1 MAQKNDNNFLQKL
14 KDIDLNE
21 IFGSLNDIKIEDL
34 KNINYKRLFY
44 DLRKSKYTKPILGIT
59 FAGLLSV
66 LVLIPKFEILVSTR
80 KKLKQYRKESQNLPT
95 KRSQLNETKKEFKEV
110 EKIMKDVNDSFL
122 RNNQLVFVTQLL
134 NQVAKK
140 SNVRVNSFSPIIKPD
155 SSKLCKKSTIQQ
167 QSKKFKSKRNNQKS
181 SQKGSS
187 LENFYEVSL
196 SSDYLDILKFLK
208 LVQEYNVTVIPY
220 CLEVESEK
228 NIATQIS
235 NQDIKNESLI
245 VPLDELGKPIN
256 VNGSNETDEIGAS
269 ANLGKVISRIIFMIP
284 SYTR

>member
-21 IFGSLNDIKIEDL
+21 IFGSLNEIKIDDL

-44 DLRKSKYTKPILGIT
+44 DIRKSKYTKPILGIT

-66 LVLIPKFEILVSTR
+66 LVLIPKFELFVSTR

-95 KRSQLNETKKEFKEV
+95 KRSQLNKAKKEFKEV
-110 EKIMKDVNDSFL
+110 EKIMTDLNNSFL

-134 NQVAKK
+134 NEVAKK
-140 SNVRVNSFSPIIKPD
+140 SNVRVNYFSPILKAD
-155 SSKLCKKSTIQQ
+155 SSKLCKKSTIQE
-167 QSKKFKSKRNNQKS
+167 QSKKFKSKLKNQNS
-181 SQKGSS
+181 SQKGST
-187 LENFYEVSL
+187 LENFYEVSF
-196 SSDYLDILKFLK
+196 SSDYLDILKFLN

-220 CLEVESEK
+220 CLEVESEI

-235 NQDIKNESLI
+235 NQNIKNESLI
-245 VPLDELGKPIN
+245 IPLDELGKPIN
-256 VNGSNETDEIGAS
+256 GSNETDEIGES